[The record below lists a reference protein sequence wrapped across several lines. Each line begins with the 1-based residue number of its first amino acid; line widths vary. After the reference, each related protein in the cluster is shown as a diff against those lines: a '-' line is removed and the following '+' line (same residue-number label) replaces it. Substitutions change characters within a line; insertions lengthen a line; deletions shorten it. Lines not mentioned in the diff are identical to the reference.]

1 MGTLGGRAEL
11 MATRV
16 QIEVISGKNLPN
28 NDVAFDITQLGIVAK
43 PSDPYVICSQGGKE
57 VFRTAA
63 VKDSANPEWNH
74 KFSGGV
80 DRWKDMTFTVYD
92 EDTFKEDDYLG
103 TCTVPV
109 ASKDNEYT
117 LNASDKVEHR
127 KLGGM
132 DKAAS
137 KKKSKLQKEE
147 STLKIK
153 VVVEGD
159 EAPCG
164 ECVVQ

>member
-1 MGTLGGRAEL
+1 MG
-11 MATRV
+11 
-16 QIEVISGKNLPN
+16 
-28 NDVAFDITQLGIVAK
+28 
-43 PSDPYVICSQGGKE
+43 
-57 VFRTAA
+57 
-63 VKDSANPEWNH
+63 NH

-92 EDTFKEDDYLG
+92 EDTFNQDDYLG
-103 TCTVPV
+103 TCTVPI
-109 ASKDNEYT
+109 ASKDDYYT

-127 KLGGM
+127 KPGGM
-132 DKAAS
+132 EQAAS
-137 KKKSKLQKEE
+137 KKKRTLTKEL

-164 ECVVQ
+164 ECVVQWATRHSHLLSHHDVK